1 MKVWIS
7 ENPAQNHPDH
17 KYHSEEQSMADLAAI
32 ITRKNIGLAN
42 CLLGCSTFKEATE
55 RINTAY
61 KEVGNLRPNHSHRDT
76 AKKKEA
82 SEKTLISPPYKNV
95 FGDTTEGIRFK
106 AEHALISKVSM
117 KAPMENPHSL
127 FRQKEEEFN
136 IQATNSITLG
146 HGRDF
151 LHPQKSRTPNK

>member
-1 MKVWIS
+1 MWIS

-32 ITRKNIGLAN
+32 LTRKNIELAN
-42 CLLGCSTFKEATE
+42 CLLGCSTFKEAAE
-55 RINTAY
+55 RINRPY
-61 KEVGNLRPNHSHRDT
+61 KEEGHLGPNHSHRDT

-82 SEKTLISPPYKNV
+82 PEKTLLSPAYKNV

-106 AEHALISKVSM
+106 GEPALTSKSSM
-117 KAPMENPHSL
+117 KAPMENPHSA

-146 HGRDF
+146 RGRDF
-151 LHPQKSRTPNK
+151 LHPQKTRTPNK